1 MSSSSQC
8 SYSLFPLIQPP
19 GKPWRSEVA
28 LHWRLVQLLPELCWH
43 TTNLEITFSK
53 WILPLLVF
61 RNVSIVLNMLLLE
74 PFQIPNPDSLRIPS
88 EQNSTEEN
96 GNNYTG
102 IAMRLV
108 LAHYSPSARLSTES
122 ETAIIRGAT
131 SSPVSPAFPA
141 LSIQGG
147 HH

>member
-1 MSSSSQC
+1 
-8 SYSLFPLIQPP
+8 
-19 GKPWRSEVA
+19 
-28 LHWRLVQLLPELCWH
+28 
-43 TTNLEITFSK
+43 
-53 WILPLLVF
+53 
-61 RNVSIVLNMLLLE
+61 ML
-74 PFQIPNPDSLRIPS
+74 PNPKSRQSKDTPS

-108 LAHYSPSARLSTES
+108 LAHYSQGVRLSIKS

-131 SSPVSPAFPA
+131 NSSVAPAFLA

-147 HH
+147 HQRELLPI